1 MFKNMLYIIQ
11 FSLNKKLT
19 YHSLHM
25 EFEGMRLFH
34 LILVPKH
41 WSQTWWKKDRSDCC
55 WIHFFAAEQK
65 LREDEKKKKKNTM
78 RIDDSFKDSVDAE
91 RTKLQSVSQF
101 IGP

>member
-1 MFKNMLYIIQ
+1 
-11 FSLNKKLT
+11 
-19 YHSLHM
+19 
-25 EFEGMRLFH
+25 MRLFH

-65 LREDEKKKKKNTM
+65 LREDEKKKKKKKNTM

-91 RTKLQSVSQF
+91 WTKLQSDQRFLLHFVSQF
-101 IGP
+101 IGS